1 MIQHYLA
8 LLLDA
13 VNAKRL
19 TLERVIQ
26 MCAANPARLTGLYP
40 RKGVIA
46 PGADADLVVLDM
58 DRDWVVR
65 AADSYYKCGWTPLE
79 GRRLRGAP
87 VLTVRRGAVIA
98 RDGEVLADP
107 GSGRFVRPL
116 RVAPQP

>member
-1 MIQHYLA
+1 MIQHYLG

-19 TLERVIQ
+19 TLERVIEL
-26 MCAANPARLTGLYP
+26 CTANPARLAGLYP
-40 RKGVIA
+40 RKGAIT

-58 DRDWVVR
+58 DRDWIVR
-65 AADSYYKCGWTPLE
+65 AADSYYKCGWTSLE

-87 VLTVRRGAVIA
+87 SLTIRRGAVIA
-98 RDGEVLADP
+98 RDGEVLAGP

-116 RVAPQP
+116 RMAPQA